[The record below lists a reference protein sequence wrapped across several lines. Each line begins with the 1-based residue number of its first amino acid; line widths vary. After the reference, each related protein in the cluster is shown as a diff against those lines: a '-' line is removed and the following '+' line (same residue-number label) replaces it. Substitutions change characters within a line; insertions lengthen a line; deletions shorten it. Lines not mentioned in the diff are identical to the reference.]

1 MAKRSVSL
9 AGSVLQ
15 FVRLNVLTLKVPKIR
30 MANDMRRL
38 MKLICSVV
46 SSAGTVKRSVRR
58 RLYS

>member
-38 MKLICSVV
+38 MKLICSVAFSV
-46 SSAGTVKRSVRR
+46 ATVRRFVRR